1 MQRAHT
7 LAFSK
12 DIAFVDSTS
21 SCDTQ
26 SHSVTFMLTSCG
38 IGAVPLGMFIT
49 KGQTTDD
56 YKAAFTLLKD
66 SVPCSFDGHGFP
78 KQFII
83 DDSEAERQALRAIWP
98 ESSILLCRF
107 HVLQSVWRW
116 LWDSKHDIRNED
128 RKLLFKLFQNILN
141 TSNNS
146 SASEA
151 YSIAI
156 GKLVTA
162 NNCKNDNIIPLKYDK
177 WIKYVNNYWDRKEV
191 WCLAFRD
198 ASVHGNQ
205 TNNFS
210 EVNVRIFKDI
220 VLSRN
225 KAYNAVALV
234 DFICT
239 SLEEYYLRRLRTFV
253 NSRNDTARLLF
264 QDQLK
269 RAVYINKNEIEKLP
283 NNIFKVPSETNSG
296 FYEVDV
302 TYGCCNCSKGNL
314 GAFCKHQAAVY
325 HHFNTSM
332 PNLPA
337 ITVNCRLLLAKLA
350 FGEHVPDKLFYM
362 PLVCESDSDK
372 INESLNEATPGNYE
386 NNEPSC
392 SKIPTTLT
400 NQALEVDSNSNSE
413 YYAEQIQELFKSNL
427 EKYTSSTSV
436 SILSKC
442 LNRLK
447 KVKSAAS
454 WESFLSTAGSN
465 ISLRHRTRATIRV
478 QPTAINRRK
487 PGITRG
493 SKRLPLGR
501 PMNTDINRKKKRKRN
516 LGENVQKNVPNA
528 KSHGTGH

>member
-26 SHSVTFMLTSCG
+26 SHTITFMLTSCG

-66 SVPCSFDGHGFP
+66 SVPCSFDSHGFP

-98 ESSILLCRF
+98 ESSIFLCRF

-128 RKLLFKLFQNILN
+128 RKLLFKLFQTILN
-141 TSNNS
+141 ASNNS

-162 NNCKNDNIIPLKYDK
+162 NNCRNDNIVPLKYDK

-253 NSRNDTARLLF
+253 YSRNDTVRLLF

-269 RAVYINKNEIEKLP
+269 RAVHINKNAIEKLP

-302 TYGCCNCSKGNL
+302 TYECCNCSKGNL

-325 HHFNTSM
+325 HHFNINM
-332 PNLPA
+332 PNLHA

-350 FGEHVPDKLFYM
+350 FGEHVPDKLFYT

-372 INESLNEATPGNYE
+372 ILESLNEATPGNYD
-386 NNEPSC
+386 NNKPSC

-413 YYAEQIQELFKSNL
+413 YYAEKIQKLFKSNL

-436 SILSKC
+436 LSKC

-447 KVKSAAS
+447 KVKCAAS

-465 ISLRHRTRATIRV
+465 ISLRHRNRATIKV

-487 PGITRG
+487 LGITRG
-493 SKRLPLGR
+493 SKRLPVGR
-501 PMNTDINRKKKRKRN
+501 PLNTDINRKKKRKRN

>member
-1 MQRAHT
+1 MLNDYTNNGHIVKFNENPLAILVVTPIMQRAHT

-66 SVPCSFDGHGFP
+66 SVPCSFGGHGFP

-98 ESSILLCRF
+98 ESSIFLCRF

-128 RKLLFKLFQNILN
+128 RKLLFKLFQTILN
-141 TSNNS
+141 ASNNS

-156 GKLVTA
+156 
-162 NNCKNDNIIPLKYDK
+162 
-177 WIKYVNNYWDRKEV
+177 EV

-234 DFICT
+234 DFFCT

-269 RAVYINKNEIEKLP
+269 RYINKNAIEKLP
-283 NNIFKVPSETNSG
+283 NNLFKVPSETNSG

-302 TYGCCNCSKGNL
+302 TYECCNCSKRNL
-314 GAFCKHQAAVY
+314 GAFCNHQAAVY

-362 PLVCESDSDK
+362 PLVCKSDSDK

-386 NNEPSC
+386 KNEPSC
-392 SKIPTTLT
+392 CKIPTTLT

-427 EKYTSSTSV
+427 ERYTSSTSV
-436 SILSKC
+436 SVLSKC
-442 LNRLK
+442 LDRLK

-454 WESFLSTAGSN
+454 WESFMSTAGSN

-487 PGITRG
+487 LGITRG

-501 PMNTDINRKKKRKRN
+501 PLNADINRKRKEKN

-528 KSHGTGH
+528 KSRGTGH